1 MEITQIK
8 NITYFGEQLEKV
20 TIFLERP
27 SVQIQLLAL
36 LLSWIIGFFAL
47 HILQHWFRVKHNL
60 YQQELL
66 KLSAINLKSYLKVFL
81 LSISFHLWNIFTV
94 LFLILIWHQKDLP
107 LAFLILA
114 LQLYLIYFI
123 YKSLVLLL
131 LLFLPSQEVKNYEY
145 SFFLPLLL
153 LFYSIQ
159 IINLVSNVS
168 ILANIEVLRLFGSP
182 ITLGAIFLSTFGLY
196 WWCITVNI
204 LQQISFKILALYNHL
219 DQNSTRATI
228 IISRYFLMGLGI
240 VVIFGYI
247 GFNPTA
253 FAAITG
259 GLSVGIGFGLKE
271 VFSNFISG
279 IILLFEGSLKPGD
292 LIDVEGKLGVVQNFN
307 MRATTVRILGDN
319 SEKIIPN
326 QIFFTTNVTTYTG
339 SDRLMRY
346 SLSIG
351 VSYDCTPQKV
361 IEILLDIAQQ
371 NPQVLTKPK
380 PTVFLTEFADSAII
394 YTLNFSLSDPT
405 IRLGVKSDLGS
416 EIWQRFRAEGLEIPF
431 PQQDVHLIER

>member
-8 NITYFGEQLEKV
+8 NLTYFGEQLEKV

-36 LLSWIIGFFAL
+36 LLSWILGFFAL
-47 HILQHWFRVKHNL
+47 QILQYWFRVKHNL
-60 YQQELL
+60 YQQESL
-66 KLSAINLKSYLKVFL
+66 KLAAIDLKSYLKTYL
-81 LSISFHLWNIFTV
+81 LSVGFHLWNILAV
-94 LFLILIWHQKDLP
+94 LYLILIWHQKDLP
-107 LAFLILA
+107 LAFLLLA
-114 LQLYLIYFI
+114 FQLYIIYFI

-131 LLFLPSQEVKNYEY
+131 LFFLPSQEVKSYEY

-168 ILANIEVLRLFGSP
+168 ILANVEVLRLFGSP

-204 LQQISFKILALYNHL
+204 LQQISFRILTLYSHL
-219 DQNSTRATI
+219 DHSSTRATI
-228 IISRYFLMGLGI
+228 IISRYFLIGLGI

-292 LIDVEGKLGVVQNFN
+292 LIDVEGKLGVVQNLN

-326 QIFFTTNVTTYTG
+326 QTFFTTNVTTYTG

-346 SLSIG
+346 SLSVG
-351 VSYDCTPQKV
+351 VSYDCIPQKV

-371 NPQVLTKPK
+371 NSQVLSKPK

-416 EIWQRFRAEGLEIPF
+416 EIWRRFRAEGLEIPF
-431 PQQDVHLIER
+431 PQQDIHIIER